1 MQPPIIVPD
10 EHLDEDI
17 QSLLQN
23 QQFCDVI
30 FVAQGVCIPAHKI
43 CLVSA
48 SSVFE
53 ELFLADWSEDGL
65 LNMVELDKRLNEN
78 HQNGNSTGNGNHG
91 SNGNSGHSSRS
102 GSNSRSNS
110 LKKTHSASK
119 EKEKV
124 GKVQSDK
131 VNLLEF
137 EEVETSSSVDA
148 STSDINKAGVE
159 SGSVHRR
166 ILLNLPAF
174 SSIEFEHVNDAF
186 NPRETNIQTVVTL
199 NDNISPA
206 SLQYVLKYLYTGK
219 YFLLGGYTPF
229 TESH

>member
-1 MQPPIIVPD
+1 MQPPVVVLK

-53 ELFLADWSEDGL
+53 ELFLADWSECNILDTF
-65 LNMVELDKRLNEN
+65 ELDNVFHEN
-78 HQNGNSTGNGNHG
+78 NQNGNSSGNENHS
-91 SNGNSGHSSRS
+91 SNGNCGHGSRS

-110 LKKTHSASK
+110 LKKSHCASK
-119 EKEKV
+119 EKDKA
-124 GKVQSDK
+124 GKVQSDT
-131 VNLLEF
+131 VNLLEY
-137 EEVETSSSVDA
+137 EEFETSSVEA
-148 STSDINKAGVE
+148 STSDINMAGVE
-159 SGSVHRR
+159 SGAIHRR

-174 SSIEFEHVNDAF
+174 STIEFEQVDDAF
-186 NPRETNIQTVVTL
+186 NPRQKNIQTVVTL
-199 NDNISPA
+199 NDNISPT
-206 SLQYVLKYLYTGK
+206 SLQYILKYLYTGN
-219 YFLLGGYTPF
+219 
-229 TESH
+229 

>member
-1 MQPPIIVPD
+1 MQPPVVVPE

-53 ELFLADWSEDGL
+53 EIFLADWNDANIL
-65 LNMVELDKRLNEN
+65 DTTDLDKLINEN
-78 HQNGNSTGNGNHG
+78 HHNGNPPSNGNHS
-91 SNGNSGHSSRS
+91 SNGNSGHGSRS

-110 LKKTHSASK
+110 LKKTHGASK
-119 EKEKV
+119 EKDKV
-124 GKVQSDK
+124 GKVQSDT
-131 VNLLEF
+131 VNLLEY
-137 EEVETSSSVDA
+137 EEIETSSEEA
-148 STSDINKAGVE
+148 STSDINMAGVE
-159 SGSVHRR
+159 SATIHRR

-174 SSIEFEHVNDAF
+174 SAIDFEHVDDAF
-186 NPRETNIQTVVTL
+186 NPGQKKFQTVVTL
-199 NDNISPA
+199 NDNVSPA
-206 SLQYVLKYLYTGK
+206 SLQYVLKYLYTGN
-219 YFLLGGYTPF
+219 
-229 TESH
+229 